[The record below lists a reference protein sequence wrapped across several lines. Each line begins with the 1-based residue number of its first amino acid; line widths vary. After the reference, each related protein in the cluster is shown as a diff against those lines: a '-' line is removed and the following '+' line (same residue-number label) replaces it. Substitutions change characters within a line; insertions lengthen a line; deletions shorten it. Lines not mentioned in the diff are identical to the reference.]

1 MRKYKYIL
9 FDLDGTLIRSHPGI
23 FSCIRHAL
31 SVMGRP
37 QPTEEE
43 LRKCVGPSLVY
54 SFSNFFGMSQ
64 ADAERATA
72 IYREQYAK
80 TGVYENHPFEGV
92 QETLKGLQ
100 EHGYILALATSKP
113 QVFADV
119 ITQRFGLN
127 EYLTVRVGCGL
138 DGSLPTKASVI
149 AEAVKRLG
157 AEKADCLMIGDRRQD
172 AMGAKE
178 VGVDCALLKLG
189 YAEEGE
195 IEECEPAFV
204 FNDFADLSA
213 FLTE

>member
-31 SVMGRP
+31 SVMGKP
-37 QPTEEE
+37 EPTEEN
-43 LRKCVGPSLVY
+43 LRKCVGPTLVY
-54 SFSNFFGMSQ
+54 SFSHFFGMTQ
-64 ADAERATA
+64 AEAERATA
-72 IYREQYAK
+72 LYREQYAK
-80 TGVYENHPFEGV
+80 TGVYENQPFEGV
-92 QETLKGLQ
+92 KETLERLQ
-100 EHGYILALATSKP
+100 KHGYVLALATSKP

-119 ITQRFGLN
+119 ITERFGFN
-127 EYLTVRVGCGL
+127 EHLSVRVGCGL

-149 AEAVKRLG
+149 AEAVKRLN
-157 AEKADCLMIGDRRQD
+157 AEKEDCLMVGDRRQD
-172 AMGAKE
+172 AAGAKE

-195 IEECEPAFV
+195 IEESEPTFA
-204 FNDFADLSA
+204 FNDFADLAA

>member
-1 MRKYKYIL
+1 
-9 FDLDGTLIRSHPGI
+9 
-23 FSCIRHAL
+23 
-31 SVMGRP
+31 MGRP